1 MLLIGFLAAA
11 AVLWGS
17 IFGYVAAL
25 FALSARRRGWLSPR
39 ANPLAPA
46 GALPTIAV
54 VLPVRNE
61 AKYIAAKLADL
72 RRSDYPADRMVTVVV
87 DGASTDGTAEIL
99 EAERSRGATFE
110 LVRVAGARGKADQLN
125 AVLGGLRQ
133 DIIVV
138 TDADAALDPSCIREL
153 VQALLADP
161 ATAILGAQVRPATRL
176 LEERIHW
183 GLLNSLWWLEGE
195 ALGNGQVCGVCYA
208 VRSHIV
214 STLPSDCSA
223 EDIRF
228 ALLAS
233 AGGSDV
239 RLCRRAIANELRVP
253 QTWREFIGFRRRR
266 GDGYVRE
273 LRRAHPAA
281 AAALAPDAAAA
292 AVPFLRHAGARNR
305 CRSRCVGALFH
316 AVLALDGRGGGC
328 VRPAGTRRSVRVDD
342 LGRGPPLVAPRSRR
356 RPSRRAHL
364 GLAPRPAARC
374 DGAARPGRVTCCRP
388 NTSVSPPALRHTAF
402 GRCTRSRSRPPCS
415 TPAT

>member
-25 FALSARRRGWLSPR
+25 FALSARRRGWLSRR
-39 ANPLAPA
+39 ADPPPPA

-61 AKYIAAKLADL
+61 ARYIAAKLADL

-99 EAERSRGATFE
+99 AAERSRGATFE

-183 GLLNSLWWLEGE
+183 WLLNSLWWLEGE
-195 ALGNGQVCGVCYA
+195 ALGSGQVCGVCYA
-208 VRSHIV
+208 VRSHVV

-281 AAALAPDAAAA
+281 APLRWHLMRLLRLYHFFVMPVLAIAAGLAALALCFTPYWHWTVVVAASFALPA
-292 AVPFLRHAGARNR
+292 LA
-305 CRSRCVGALFH
+305 ALF
-316 AVLALDGRGGGC
+316 AS
-328 VRPAGTRRSVRVDD
+328 TT
-342 LGRGPPLVAPRSRR
+342 LGESRR
-356 RPSRRAHL
+356 WWHL
-364 GLAPRPAARC
+364 GLAAGRLAGLTWVSLLGLPRAAM
-374 DGAARPGRVTCCRP
+374 ARLAQGE
-388 NTSVSPPALRHTAF
+388 
-402 GRCTRSRSRPPCS
+402 
-415 TPAT
+415 